1 MTYHIPVP
9 DDRAGMELDEFL
21 CLMFPLL
28 GKGFVRGLVREGRVL
43 INGEPVNPSR
53 HVKLGEVLFVDFE
66 ESEVETTPPVAPSH
80 PLLVLYE
87 DEHVLAVEKPAGI
100 AAEPERWQRDA
111 ASVAGGL
118 LQISLDRSEGDEGL
132 EFRPRLLHRLD
143 KDTSGV
149 LLAAKSI
156 ECERYLREAFAR
168 GDGTIQKTYLAI
180 VEGEYPLEDGEFD
193 TIDLPIGP
201 DGRRSGKMLVDDR
214 GKAARTEV
222 RVRERFSGFSLLECR
237 PLTGRTHQL
246 RVHLSATG
254 FPLIVDPNYGRRSE
268 LLLSEFKHNYREKR
282 GHSERPLLT
291 RLSLHAEAIE
301 FPCDPGDPEK
311 RQRVEALLPKD
322 LARVLKQLAKVR
334 PPRRR

>member
-9 DDRAGMELDEFL
+9 DDRVGMELDEFL
-21 CLMFPLL
+21 CLQFPLL
-28 GKGFVRGLVREGRVL
+28 NKGFVRGLVREGKVL
-43 INGEPVNPSR
+43 IDGQVVNPGR
-53 HVKLGEVLFVDFE
+53 RVKYGEVLFVDFDE
-66 ESEVETTPPVAPSH
+66 EEVEANTPVAPAQ
-80 PLLVLYE
+80 PLVVLYE
-87 DEHVLAVEKPAGI
+87 DDHVLAIEKPAGI

-118 LQISLDRSEGDEGL
+118 LQLSLDRADEEGGL

-149 LLAAKSI
+149 LLAAKTI
-156 ECERYLREAFAR
+156 ESERFLRDAFAR
-168 GDGTIQKTYLAI
+168 GDGTIQKSYLAI
-180 VEGEYPLEDGEFD
+180 VEGEYPLDEGASDLIE
-193 TIDLPIGP
+193 LPIGP
-201 DGRRSGKMLVDDR
+201 DNRRNGRMLVDDR

-246 RVHLSATG
+246 RVHLSSTG
-254 FPLIVDPNYGRRSE
+254 FPLVVDPLYGRRSE
-268 LLLSEFKHNYREKR
+268 LMLSEFKHSYREKR
-282 GHSERPLLT
+282 GHSERPLLL

-301 FPCDPGDPEK
+301 FPCDPQDGER
-311 RQRVEALLPKD
+311 RQRVEAAVPKD
-322 LARVLKQLAKVR
+322 LTRVLKQLAKVR

>member
-1 MTYHIPVP
+1 MPHHIPVP
-9 DDRAGMELDEFL
+9 DDRIGMELDEFL

-28 GKGFVRGLVREGRVL
+28 GKGFIRGLVRDGRVL
-43 INGEPVNPSR
+43 IDGEPVVPSR
-53 HVKLGEVLFVDFE
+53 RVKYGEVLFVDFE
-66 ESEVETTPPVAPSH
+66 ETEVNITPPVAPSR
-80 PLLVLYE
+80 PLVVLYE
-87 DEHVLAVEKPAGI
+87 DEHTLVVEKPAGI

-118 LQISLDRSEGDEGL
+118 LQLSLERSEGEISL

-149 LLAAKSI
+149 LLAAKTL
-156 ECERYLREAFAR
+156 ECERYLRDAFAR
-168 GDGTIQKTYLAI
+168 GDGTIQKTYVAI
-180 VEGEYPLEDGEFD
+180 VEGEYPLDDGEFD

-201 DGRRSGKMLVDDR
+201 DSRRSGKMLVDDR

-246 RVHLSATG
+246 RVHLSTTG
-254 FPLIVDPNYGRRSE
+254 FPLVVDPVYGRRSG
-268 LLLSEFKHNYREKR
+268 LLLSEFKLNYREKR
-282 GHSERPLLT
+282 GHSERPLLS
-291 RLSLHAEAIE
+291 RLALHAEAID
-301 FPCDPGDPEK
+301 FPCDPEDPDK
-311 RQRVEALLPKD
+311 RQRVETPIPKD

-334 PPRRR
+334 PPRHR

>member
-1 MTYHIPVP
+1 MPYHIPIP
-9 DDRAGMELDEFL
+9 DDRIGMELDEFL

-43 INGEPVNPSR
+43 IDGEPVAPSR
-53 HVKLGEVLFVDFE
+53 HVKCGEVLFVDFE
-66 ESEVETTPPVAPSH
+66 ETEVNVTPPVAPLQ
-80 PLLVLYE
+80 PLVVLHE
-87 DEHVLAVEKPAGI
+87 DEHVLVVEKPAGI

-118 LQISLDRSEGDEGL
+118 LQISLERSEGETGL

-149 LLAAKSI
+149 LLAAKTL
-156 ECERYLREAFAR
+156 ECERYLRDAFSR
-168 GDGTIQKTYLAI
+168 GDGTIRKTYVAI
-180 VEGEYPLEDGEFD
+180 VEGEYPLDDGEFD
-193 TIDLPIGP
+193 TIDLPIGA
-201 DGRRSGKMLVDDR
+201 DSRRSGKMLVDDR

-254 FPLIVDPNYGRRSE
+254 FPLVVDPVYGRRSE
-268 LLLSEFKHNYREKR
+268 LLLSEFKHNYRAKR
-282 GHSERPLLT
+282 GHSERPILS
-291 RLSLHAEAIE
+291 RLSLHAEAID
-301 FPCDPGDPEK
+301 FPCDPEDPDK
-311 RQRVEALLPKD
+311 RQRVETPIPKD
-322 LARVLKQLAKVR
+322 LARVLKQLGKVR